1 MGRAKGRLDSVIE
14 SLYGLRK
21 RRSASTEQLSAKA
34 GKKKKDGLTALS
46 ASDTGAQ
53 AFRAHFKAAG
63 GPVAGGR
70 TCG

>member
-1 MGRAKGRLDSVIE
+1 MGRLKGSLDSKT
-14 SLYGLRK
+14 RK
-21 RRSASTEQLSAKA
+21 SRSASAKQLSAKA

>member
-1 MGRAKGRLDSVIE
+1 MRLRGWTCKGRWE
-14 SLYGLRK
+14 SKRRK
-21 RRSASTEQLSAKA
+21 RRSASAEQLSAKA

>member
-1 MGRAKGRLDSVIE
+1 MRLRSWMCKGRLDSQR
-14 SLYGLRK
+14 RK
-21 RRSASTEQLSAKA
+21 RRSASAEQLSAKA

>member
-1 MGRAKGRLDSVIE
+1 MGRQKGSLDSQQ
-14 SLYGLRK
+14 RK

>member
-1 MGRAKGRLDSVIE
+1 MGRPKG
-14 SLYGLRK
+14 SLE
-21 RRSASTEQLSAKA
+21 RSKPRSRAPAACDEQISAKA